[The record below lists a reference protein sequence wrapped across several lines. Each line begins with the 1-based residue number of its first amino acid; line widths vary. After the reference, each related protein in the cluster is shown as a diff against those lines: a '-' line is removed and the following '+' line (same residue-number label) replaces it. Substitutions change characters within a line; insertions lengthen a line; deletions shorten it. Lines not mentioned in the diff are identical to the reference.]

1 MYAWFPCVW
10 IGEFGYGL
18 LETLTFLCRLAFRRA
33 MRTFFLA
40 GTTMEEAYLGL
51 SMSSTPTVI

>member
-1 MYAWFPCVW
+1 MYAWFPCMWV
-10 IGEFGYGL
+10 GEFGYRL
-18 LETLTFLCRLAFRRA
+18 LETLTFLCRLAFHRA

-51 SMSSTPTVI
+51 SMSSTSTVI